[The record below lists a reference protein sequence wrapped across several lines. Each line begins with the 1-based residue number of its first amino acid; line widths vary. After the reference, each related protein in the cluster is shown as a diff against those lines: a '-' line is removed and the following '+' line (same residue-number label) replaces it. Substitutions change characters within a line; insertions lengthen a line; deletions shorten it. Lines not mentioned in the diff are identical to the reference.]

1 MVNEQEIL
9 LKKAREIKNR
19 KLREYRAKNKNKVQ
33 EYNRK
38 HQKTYWSKK
47 AIEELENKKIDVS
60 LLSEKEI
67 LKFARECKNKYQR
80 EQRLKNLDQYKK
92 YEENYYIKLAKQ
104 ELKHNN

>member
-9 LKKAREIKNR
+9 LKKAREIKNQ
-19 KLREYRAKNKNKVQ
+19 KLKEYRAKNKNKVQ
-33 EYNRK
+33 EYNQK

-80 EQRLKNLDQYKK
+80 EQRRKYPERYKK